1 MADTPNPDWMNQ
13 WQALARQYANNWQN
27 AAQSVPAASQAHSA
41 TPGFEQWS
49 QLMARGPS
57 SQGETIER
65 LVGSAKSYAA
75 YMQSLF
81 ATASANPQG
90 SNLPWGNAF
99 AQGFANPS
107 TSSPLFEHPAARAW
121 REMAAQGGPDF
132 ASFAASLQAP
142 PTADLSELKTWLKLP
157 TFGSSREQQEHYQK
171 AAVAAVE
178 YQEQMNRYNALMMKA
193 SQRGFELFEGK
204 LAERE
209 QPGRQ
214 VESLR
219 ALYDLWVDAAEEGYA
234 EIALSIEFRE
244 VYGALVNAQM
254 RVRSLSQHG
263 IEHFC
268 AEVGMPTRS
277 EVNSIGERLQALR
290 REVRARGDD
299 SLAGEIAALR
309 EEFAAFKGKRKSA
322 QRDAE
327 AVERT
332 PVAMPRKATVTGK
345 RATKSKTEATKK
357 VPVAAKADP
366 SKKKATKQTAPTK
379 RPRSATTKKA
389 MRRNTAASAQAAAE
403 APTPGS
409 RNFASRIAKFANASL
424 GTSRARARQPE
435 QRTKS
440 RSAKAR

>member
-1 MADTPNPDWMNQ
+1 MADTPNPNWMNQ
-13 WQALARQYANNWQN
+13 WQALARQYANEWQN
-27 AAQSVPAASQAHSA
+27 PAQSTPAASQAHA
-41 TPGFEQWS
+41 PIPGFEQWS
-49 QLMARGPS
+49 RLMSPGAG

-65 LVGSAKSYAA
+65 LVDSTKSYAA

-81 ATASANPQG
+81 ATASSHPHG
-90 SNLPWGNAF
+90 GNLPWGNAF

-107 TSSPLFEHPAARAW
+107 ASASLFEHPAARAW

-132 ASFAASLQAP
+132 ASFASALQAP
-142 PTADLSELKTWLKLP
+142 PTADLSELKAWLKLP

-171 AAVAAVE
+171 TAVAAVE
-178 YQEQMNRYNALMMKA
+178 YQEQTNRYNALMMKA

-234 EIALSIEFRE
+234 EVAMSAEFRE
-244 VYGALVNAQM
+244 VYGALVNAKM
-254 RVRSLSQHG
+254 RVRSLFQH
-263 IEHFC
+263 EVERVC
-268 AEVGMPTRS
+268 TEVGMPTRS

-299 SLAGEIAALR
+299 SLAEEIAALR
-309 EEFAAFKGKRKSA
+309 EELAAFKGKRKSVHH
-322 QRDAE
+322 DTE
-327 AVERT
+327 VVERT
-332 PVAMPRKATVTGK
+332 PVEAPRKVRVTGK
-345 RATKSKTEATKK
+345 PATKSKTTAAKK
-357 VPVAAKADP
+357 VSVAAKADP
-366 SKKKATKQTAPTK
+366 SKKKTTKPIAPTK
-379 RPRSATTKKA
+379 GRRTASAKKTV
-389 MRRNTAASAQAAAE
+389 RRTTAASAQADPE
-403 APTPGS
+403 APASGS

-424 GTSRARARQPE
+424 GTSRARTRQPE

-440 RSAKAR
+440 KSAKAR